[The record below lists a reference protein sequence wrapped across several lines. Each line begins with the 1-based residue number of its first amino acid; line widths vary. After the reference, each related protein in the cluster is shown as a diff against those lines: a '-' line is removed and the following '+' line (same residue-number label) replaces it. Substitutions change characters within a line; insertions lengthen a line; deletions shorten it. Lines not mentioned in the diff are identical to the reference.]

1 VLLVPDLAVLRS
13 GTKNVVFVAVT
24 SGKFEPRRVKLGA
37 RAEDDMIQVLAGLE
51 AGERIVTSGQF
62 LLDSESQLRE
72 AINKMLHPT
81 QPAPAAVGAVETTT
95 AAEATVP
102 APGKTVY
109 LCPMPEHVAIQY
121 DQAGPCP
128 LCGMTLVPVSE
139 DQLEKIQP
147 GGVVEYY
154 TCPMPE
160 HADVRR
166 DQSGVCPRCRMTL
179 IPVMPKPPEPPSASE
194 AEAPLPPLFTCP
206 MASHAHIVT
215 DQPGKCP
222 ECEMV
227 LVPTSTVKHRK
238 QAETNWRKQHQH

>member
-1 VLLVPDLAVLRS
+1 
-13 GTKNVVFVAVT
+13 
-24 SGKFEPRRVKLGA
+24 
-37 RAEDDMIQVLAGLE
+37 
-51 AGERIVTSGQF
+51 
-62 LLDSESQLRE
+62 
-72 AINKMLHPT
+72 
-81 QPAPAAVGAVETTT
+81 
-95 AAEATVP
+95 
-102 APGKTVY
+102 
-109 LCPMPEHVAIQY
+109 
-121 DQAGPCP
+121 
-128 LCGMTLVPVSE
+128 MTLVPVSE